1 MGIDYLSKSLTTTG
15 KIYSSS
21 GQQFILRKKYIVK
34 KYIKRTYLFFYFFV
48 FIELIEVI
56 SMIIEEY
63 KSEFCLIRV
72 DDEEFITE
80 EKSEE
85 TLKTILSL
93 LMENLKITM

>member
-1 MGIDYLSKSLTTTG
+1 M
-15 KIYSSS
+15 
-21 GQQFILRKKYIVK
+21 
-34 KYIKRTYLFFYFFV
+34 FFYFFV